1 MATLST
7 FQKFKEEQEK
17 KKQGGQQSTQQ
28 STQQSGQKNTGLMN
42 SYQQFMAKQQG
53 QETAYTP
60 ESDYGQRV
68 MDVIGKAGNSAASRN
83 GEWTADAS
91 GGNAAEINALLREY
105 DAYTGDKSGMTEY
118 RNALLDYNKRIQAEN
133 QYYAGFGTKDDFN
146 RVRSGYTNFGVGYD
160 PRSYGLDD
168 ASARKLRQ
176 ESAQNDAKE
185 AQRALAELNSA
196 RKNFA
201 AVDSE
206 WRAMDERYRSFTIDE
221 YDKDLTQRWQA
232 AKDQVTAAE
241 NALLNSRNRMDAYNA
256 TLGKVDK
263 YGETSEAAKGT
274 DTSYTG
280 PGYESIADWENK
292 KNEEQAAQDAQAQ
305 RPDYVPGTLQYT
317 SDTEPTAE
325 DRLGLW
331 RSLTP
336 EQKQDA
342 VNSSNVQLNNVVMA
356 GNDGYW
362 DLLTDNEVETYY
374 YIKGQQGQEA
384 ANQYLDDMYIELSR
398 RNELKTVQSIENAGS
413 WEKAGLTAVSVGANL
428 VGAIPAALGKTADMV
443 AGRTNPYSS
452 MQFFQ
457 RYASY
462 IRGSVGQDIG
472 DWTESKLAD
481 KFGEKF
487 AAKAGNLANQTF
499 QALMS
504 GVDSMAGAM
513 TFGQGMALPAG
524 PFDFH
529 VGGYTTVMGLGAF
542 AQRAQEM
549 ELKGAT
555 PTQIAIGSIGSG
567 ILEALFEDV
576 SMEVFFTNILDNP
589 AKTAGEFVKK
599 LAIQMG
605 VEGSEEMFTEM
616 GNIIL
621 DAINMG
627 KNSENSMAVREYMA
641 QGMTEEKARQQ
652 VWKDN
657 AVDILWAGYGGAIS
671 AGAMAAGGQLAT
683 DTVRKAGNT
692 IGNYFVGD
700 TLTKNG
706 RYVDLQEQANALQD
720 QKKSAK
726 LSKAAQEVTQKA
738 SAGDKSIGNKY
749 RMGKVASQIARQAGR
764 EASKAETTEFRNA
777 AEKYLAERRDI
788 QDKKRA
794 LNVLTRAYDGTT
806 IPGDSAAMRRW
817 GNQMTREIL
826 EGIGGKQTL
835 QENAKARAASAIQT
849 AVDVQSSVL
858 GFEPTKGE
866 TAFEYNQEGDTQAYL
881 KDSSD
886 PVNIRAE
893 DPVAKIEN
901 GKMWLNT
908 DDGQTV
914 EADNVSFGTAEDA
927 SLASIVSRMNIT
939 ADQANSLYAA
949 RTESGMSAKSYATA
963 LQNAYL
969 KGFSGVTY
977 NGIQD
982 YSAAAKLP
990 GDVRRT
996 AWEAGRQMRNR
1007 QTTQQAA
1014 KISKGTQMVNQR
1026 GLTFRNSAKAIRNLN
1041 EQQKTGI
1048 AAAKA
1053 LAAAGLHIE
1062 VYASTDA
1069 ERASGAPNG
1078 FYRSSDGTIHIDLNA
1093 GDNGQGTV
1101 AYVVAHEA
1109 THFIKDLSA
1118 DKYQIYADIL
1128 IEAVE
1133 SKGISYD
1140 SLLDRQLA
1148 KLSALEENRDKTAE
1162 ELQQLAYDETI
1173 AEMSET
1179 MLTDTDAT
1187 QRVSQELYKKDRT
1200 LWEKIRDFFTG
1211 LVEKLRSAYKGLDP
1225 DSDIARVTRQAI
1237 RDNEKVAQ
1245 AWAEALVE
1253 AGSHYSTGRA
1263 GFYEELQD
1271 VAALVEESS
1280 PVQADELLQKTQQ
1293 VEEAETVQEE
1303 ASVEAAQEETVSEAA
1318 QEETR
1323 AEEQTREEVQAE
1335 EQEPEEI
1342 REEAEEQ
1349 APEARQEEQVP
1360 EQKPVEEAAETI
1372 QDTQEEAP
1380 QEQVPEEAAR
1390 EELPE
1395 QPEEQTPAPQKQS
1408 LAESAADMVR
1418 YARAIVETVE
1428 ERAEESEELAD
1439 SEQIDA
1445 LNQARTEL
1453 AIAASDVIL
1462 NEGNTEKAQAAY
1474 EAAED
1479 AITDF
1484 QQAMDAV
1491 VEADTGFQAEETVDL
1506 SEEYAKQVE
1515 EYDAKIAEIQA
1526 AIAESEARAAEIES
1540 RIAEIEKESAQ
1551 NSVESEAGVE
1561 EESNGGSATDTAEQV
1576 RAEEARIRDL
1586 ERFGTLLDEL
1596 TEIRKNNEAG
1606 EGQKRTREH
1615 TQAAEDSAYAQ
1626 EFAWFEDLL
1635 DKAEKAPHLVHG
1647 QDYNSVS
1654 LYEQAVDAYGAQFDE
1669 YVKDFA
1675 VSFSNMLRGNAV
1687 EVSPETYYKLAQ
1699 QYFRARNVVAE
1710 KAPKLCKFVRA
1721 VDLKYLG
1728 QFDYLNEAEL
1738 QAALSKFYLPDSLGR
1753 YRPQLEIADG
1763 KRFVKVWDMKNDGS
1777 ISNLGDEFLNSIWA
1791 DSSAALDGQK
1801 NNARGGERFSLRGQ
1815 TQQEL
1820 TTKYQAEVDSILNMQ
1835 DTTPRQVI
1843 VGYTPSLYQELGMPS
1858 LPLTIGSGHV
1868 YSAAKTEAQAR
1879 QDGNFRK
1886 GVHYHGLG
1894 DAAVKNIYDAI
1905 QDPVMIIAAK
1915 DVNRNASPMRSTHSV
1930 VAIVDIGTAEKS
1942 LLVPIEI
1949 TAERTVNG
1957 VQMDV
1962 NTISSVYN
1970 KSVNNLVAEAIAQEN
1985 AGDIGIFYAKKEA
1998 LTLPAA
2004 GVQFP
2009 VRLQQSIASDSIVHR
2024 FSEKVNM
2031 KISENTQSQQ
2041 FKRWFGDWQNDP
2053 AKASKVVNA
2062 DGTPKVVYHGTNAE
2076 FTVFDSP
2083 NGTYWFSESSDYA
2096 ESMAEERGG
2105 NGLMQ
2110 AFLDIKNPY
2119 YAKLAPG
2126 KFSDPNSEARIIRE
2140 AKKGGYDGVVI
2151 EADTTNELLKDT
2163 FYVVFSPEQ
2172 IKSATDN
2179 IGIFDKGNPDIR
2191 YSSRNARDAEYMEL
2205 AKDPEGN
2212 REALSEMVK
2221 QAARD
2226 AGYTEVAY
2234 HGTHS
2239 DFTVFDKKTIGNN
2252 FGTVSDLGFYFTPYY
2267 EDARGFSTDFGKKGA
2282 HVLKGALRFS
2292 NPLVVEDTG
2301 WGSAIEQTDTRHG
2314 DLLRWAREGK
2324 HDGIIVRSL
2333 DDEFQDDDGNYD
2345 TVYVAFDSNQFK
2357 VLDPVTY
2364 DDSGN
2369 VIPLSQRFDTAN
2381 EDIRY
2386 SSRNNQESQVD
2397 RLARKNEELKA
2408 EAEYLKQV
2416 VQIQKQGNRKNLRD
2430 RESVNGIAKGI
2441 LESVNAKDSEFGRKL
2456 NDFYRDLVTVEM
2468 DYDTMQEKAGELAD
2482 RVLEH
2487 HQAERDGYAQE
2498 VLDFLKKRRV
2508 SLTDSQI
2515 GDAEYTYGSLNEF
2528 KKAIKGSIIIDQNST
2543 TSLDQLWQE
2552 AAAQFPDRF
2561 DAETVAADM
2570 PDGIASIVSW
2580 ANSAE
2585 ADSETEFQYYK
2596 AEAKADLTQKI
2607 LMGFLDAKPIESVS
2621 DTLKQQMADLKKQ
2634 HQQEMRELRRSWDA
2648 EAKAM
2653 EQSHQYD
2660 LEAERKRGKAAVE
2673 ALKYQQEVIQKAQKG
2688 LWETERADIKRSYQ
2702 KQMKELREQNTQKA
2716 HEKVESRHRTEER
2729 HKLQNTVDTLNRML
2743 LRPTNTS
2750 HVPQELQSSVAM
2762 AMKVINGAILDSKA
2776 GQNADRLAKYAEQ
2789 MRTLEKDPGANAEK
2803 IADLNRKIGDLTG
2816 RDISMKAALTSLQ
2829 EQYAKLEGQD
2839 GGLYDENIEVQIKYA
2854 REIIGDTA
2862 YKDLS
2867 LEQLKEVRDTYTAL
2881 LTTIRKANKAFVAGQ
2896 NARIDDLVKRT
2907 TIELSMKDRKK
2918 PTQTAI
2924 GKKIDQFFWNNEKP
2938 VYAFERIGS
2947 AVMSELYRN
2956 LRNGEDTFYRDVNS
2970 ARDFFL
2976 GAAEKNGFDKWNLD
2990 ELQEFEASNGQK
3002 FQLSLD
3008 ERMSLYAYSLRPQA
3022 RDHLTKGGI
3031 VLAENTKRLQRGPL
3045 GVTMEVTYDDANA
3058 YTLTDETIDAI
3069 VGSLTKEQRQFA
3081 YEMQQYL
3088 AKVMGAKGDEVNM
3101 AMYGIKKFGEETYWP
3116 LKSSGVFSEHI
3127 RNQQEQTGN
3136 KVKNSGFTKAL
3147 TQHANNAIELSSL
3160 TETWA
3165 EHVNDMSMYHAFTLP
3180 MEDFYRVYNWNQKGD
3195 VNGKKTMGVRQ
3206 MIQQTAGKGAVTYI
3220 DQFLKDLNGG
3230 LRADPRET
3238 VSKAMLSGFKKAA
3251 VSASLSVAIQQPSA
3265 VGRALAYIEANYFMG
3280 SKVESAGGI
3289 QNTWEQLKKYAAV
3302 AGLKEMGRFDVD
3314 MGQSTLE
3321 YIIGRHSVNA
3331 WGKFTDKV
3339 DELSGWLPEMADQV
3353 TWCGIWEAAK
3363 RKTAAQNPGLKGEAL
3378 LQKAGELFTDTI
3390 TRTQV
3395 YDSVFSRSANMRAKS
3410 GLMSMATAFMA
3421 EPTTT
3426 ANMVEDAV
3434 RKFARGDKRMAG
3446 KVMSSVAVATV
3457 LNAALAAVVYAAR
3470 DDDKT
3475 KTYWEKYLASL
3486 AGETVDSFNPLTYI
3500 PVLSDINNLF
3510 MGYSVERTDMS
3521 LASDLADSIKKIA
3534 ILYGK
3539 YDDEWSDEKKK
3550 EWEKKVR
3557 DAWVDNAWM
3566 AGTVMGLPLK
3576 NLARDVE
3583 AIINTAT
3590 NPSNGAEMSAD
3601 TILKGMKDSAR
3612 KSLPILS
3619 WKADESSSDQLY
3631 KAITQK
3637 KDVLVKRLKAQ
3648 YGDEKKYESALLKGL
3663 RENDPRI
3670 KEAAQYAID
3679 GKTPERVAIIR
3690 KIVAE
3695 GNYTQDQVI
3704 KAINQKANSM
3714 KGSSGGSSGDTPQKL
3729 YDYEEYVPA
3738 AANGLGY
3745 ADEVR
3750 KELIRYQA
3758 DRNQEKDEKLTRAE
3772 AEEAA
3777 EKTFKSKV
3785 KSETKDSYAAGELT
3799 EAQVRKVLTASG
3811 AVKDDE
3817 LNDLILQWDT
3827 ELELGD
3833 EISWSNARYLDY
3845 AETIHPA
3852 GISADTYD
3860 SYIRAVSK
3868 LSSIDEDGDGKTDIT
3883 KQEQVI
3889 EYIDSMPISDAQK
3902 DTLFQAEYPKARRSV
3917 LRKLPWR

>member
-17 KKQGGQQSTQQ
+17 KKQGSQQSNQQ
-28 STQQSGQKNTGLMN
+28 STQQSGQKSTGLMN
-42 SYQQFMAKQQG
+42 SYQQFIAKQQG

-68 MDVIGKAGNSAASRN
+68 MDVIGKVGNSAASRN

-160 PRSYGLDD
+160 PQSYGLDD

-185 AQRALAELNSA
+185 AQRALAEYVAAKKAFTPVDQEYRIHNKGDSDGGAYSDEYEEDLNSRYNQA
-196 RKNFA
+196 R
-201 AVDSE
+201 
-206 WRAMDERYRSFTIDE
+206 
-221 YDKDLTQRWQA
+221 
-232 AKDQVTAAE
+232 AKVTAAE
-241 NALLNSRNRMDAYNA
+241 NALLSARNRMDAYNA
-256 TLGKVDK
+256 TWGKVDK

-292 KNEEQAAQDAQAQ
+292 KNEELAAQDAQAQ
-305 RPDYVPGTLQYT
+305 RPDYVPGELRYT
-317 SDTEPTAE
+317 SDTEPVAE

-374 YIKGQQGQEA
+374 YIKGKQGQEA
-384 ANQYLDDMYIELSR
+384 ANRYLDDMYIELSR
-398 RNELKTVQSIENAGS
+398 RNELKTVQSIENANS
-413 WEKAGLTAVSVGANL
+413 WEKAGLTAASVGVNL
-428 VGAIPAALGKTADMV
+428 LGAIPAALGKTADMV

-481 KFGEKF
+481 KFGEQF

-524 PFDFH
+524 PFNFH
-529 VGGYTTVMGLGAF
+529 VGGYTTVMGMGAF
-542 AQRAQEM
+542 AQRAQEL

-683 DTVRKAGNT
+683 DTVRKASNT
-692 IGNYFVGD
+692 IGNYSVGD

-726 LSKAAQEVTQKA
+726 LSKAAQEVAQKA
-738 SAGDKSIGNKY
+738 STGDESIGNKY
-749 RMGKVASQIARQAGR
+749 RMGKVASQIAKQAGR
-764 EASKAETTEFRNA
+764 EANKAETTEFRNA
-777 AEKYLAERRDI
+777 AEKYLSERRDI

-794 LNVLTRAYDGTT
+794 LKVLTRAYDGTT

-835 QENAKARAASAIQT
+835 QENAKARAASAVQT

-858 GFEPTKGE
+858 GFEPTRGE
-866 TAFEYNQEGDTQAYL
+866 TAYEYNQEGDTQAYL

-927 SLASIVSRMNIT
+927 ELASVVSRMNIT

-949 RTESGMSAKSYATA
+949 RTASGMSAKSYATA

-1053 LAAAGLHIE
+1053 LAAAGLNIE
-1062 VYASTDA
+1062 VYASTEA
-1069 ERASGAPNG
+1069 ERANGAPNG

-1128 IEAVE
+1128 IETVE

-1148 KLSALEENRDKTAE
+1148 KLSALEENRGKTAE
-1162 ELQQLAYDETI
+1162 ELQKLAYDETI

-1179 MLTDTDAT
+1179 MLTDTDAVR
-1187 QRVSQELYKKDRT
+1187 RVSQELYKKDRT
-1200 LWEKIRDFFTG
+1200 LWEKIKDFFTG

-1225 DSDIARVTRQAI
+1225 DSDMGRVMKRAI
-1237 RDNEKVAQ
+1237 QDNETVAQ
-1245 AWAEALVE
+1245 AWAEAVVE
-1253 AGSHYSTGRA
+1253 AGENYQ
-1263 GFYEELQD
+1263 LQ
-1271 VAALVEESS
+1271 
-1280 PVQADELLQKTQQ
+1280 
-1293 VEEAETVQEE
+1293 
-1303 ASVEAAQEETVSEAA
+1303 
-1318 QEETR
+1318 
-1323 AEEQTREEVQAE
+1323 
-1335 EQEPEEI
+1335 
-1342 REEAEEQ
+1342 
-1349 APEARQEEQVP
+1349 
-1360 EQKPVEEAAETI
+1360 
-1372 QDTQEEAP
+1372 
-1380 QEQVPEEAAR
+1380 
-1390 EELPE
+1390 
-1395 QPEEQTPAPQKQS
+1395 
-1408 LAESAADMVR
+1408 
-1418 YARAIVETVE
+1418 
-1428 ERAEESEELAD
+1428 
-1439 SEQIDA
+1439 
-1445 LNQARTEL
+1445 
-1453 AIAASDVIL
+1453 
-1462 NEGNTEKAQAAY
+1462 
-1474 EAAED
+1474 
-1479 AITDF
+1479 
-1484 QQAMDAV
+1484 
-1491 VEADTGFQAEETVDL
+1491 
-1506 SEEYAKQVE
+1506 
-1515 EYDAKIAEIQA
+1515 
-1526 AIAESEARAAEIES
+1526 
-1540 RIAEIEKESAQ
+1540 
-1551 NSVESEAGVE
+1551 
-1561 EESNGGSATDTAEQV
+1561 
-1576 RAEEARIRDL
+1576 
-1586 ERFGTLLDEL
+1586 
-1596 TEIRKNNEAG
+1596 
-1606 EGQKRTREH
+1606 
-1615 TQAAEDSAYAQ
+1615 
-1626 EFAWFEDLL
+1626 
-1635 DKAEKAPHLVHG
+1635 
-1647 QDYNSVS
+1647 
-1654 LYEQAVDAYGAQFDE
+1654 
-1669 YVKDFA
+1669 
-1675 VSFSNMLRGNAV
+1675 
-1687 EVSPETYYKLAQ
+1687 
-1699 QYFRARNVVAE
+1699 
-1710 KAPKLCKFVRA
+1710 
-1721 VDLKYLG
+1721 
-1728 QFDYLNEAEL
+1728 
-1738 QAALSKFYLPDSLGR
+1738 
-1753 YRPQLEIADG
+1753 
-1763 KRFVKVWDMKNDGS
+1763 
-1777 ISNLGDEFLNSIWA
+1777 
-1791 DSSAALDGQK
+1791 DGQK
-1801 NNARGGERFSLRGQ
+1801 NNAREGVTETGVRYSSRKLSEQIDEIANQ
-1815 TQQEL
+1815 TFDRNNHVN
-1820 TTKYQAEVDSILNMQ
+1820 YGS
-1835 DTTPRQVI
+1835 TPRALSNI
-1843 VGYTPSLYQELGMPS
+1843 LS
-1858 LPLTIGSGHV
+1858 LPILPMLGTYTHAYTMALSQQQAQEEGR
-1868 YSAAKTEAQAR
+1868 KTR
-1879 QDGNFRK
+1879 GLNF
-1886 GVHYHGLG
+1886 HDLG
-1894 DAAVKNIYDAI
+1894 WDMVKNIPDMLNHPAAI
-1905 QDPVMIIAAK
+1905 IKSNTDVNDSRFVVVTNQLDKNGNPIIAAIAPKGAGQYYSLDVPGSILLSGYGK
-1915 DVNRNASPMRSTHSV
+1915 DSFSNYLNRAKAENRVLWVDKNNHQKQASP
-1930 VAIVDIGTAEKS
+1930 
-1942 LLVPIEI
+1942 
-1949 TAERTVNG
+1949 
-1957 VQMDV
+1957 
-1962 NTISSVYN
+1962 
-1970 KSVNNLVAEAIAQEN
+1970 
-1985 AGDIGIFYAKKEA
+1985 
-1998 LTLPAA
+1998 

-2009 VRLQQSIASDSIVHR
+2009 NALLSGDYGNNLAQFKKIVKGEFAGTIFQNTFDNDGNRR
-2024 FSEKVNM
+2024 FSSRNVRD
-2031 KISENTQSQQ
+2031 SEGNALTENQARYFENSQVRDD
-2041 FKRWFGDWQNDP
+2041 KGNL
-2053 AKASKVVNA
+2053 
-2062 DGTPKVVYHGTNAE
+2062 KVVYHGSPAIFTE
-2076 FTVFDSP
+2076 FS
-2083 NGTYWFSESSDYA
+2083 
-2096 ESMAEERGG
+2096 
-2105 NGLMQ
+2105 
-2110 AFLDIKNPY
+2110 
-2119 YAKLAPG
+2119 
-2126 KFSDPNSEARIIRE
+2126 
-2140 AKKGGYDGVVI
+2140 
-2151 EADTTNELLKDT
+2151 AD
-2163 FYVVFSPEQ
+2163 F
-2172 IKSATDN
+2172 
-2179 IGIFDKGNPDIR
+2179 
-2191 YSSRNARDAEYMEL
+2191 M
-2205 AKDPEGN
+2205 
-2212 REALSEMVK
+2212 
-2221 QAARD
+2221 
-2226 AGYTEVAY
+2226 
-2234 HGTHS
+2234 GTHGS
-2239 DFTVFDKKTIGNN
+2239 SEGQ
-2252 FGTVSDLGFYFTPYY
+2252 GFYFTDYKPMAEGYQRDGGQLLEGY
-2267 EDARGFSTDFGKKGA
+2267 LNIKKPLSDSEVTLKRTEVRKLLQALDPTGDDL
-2282 HVLKGALRFS
+2282 VLNYDSMGGMGYPSKAWYNRS
-2292 NPLVVEDTG
+2292 VNDTLNAVMNNESDSEILG
-2301 WGSAIEQTDTRHG
+2301 ELAN
-2314 DLLRWAREGK
+2314 AM
-2324 HDGIIVRSL
+2324 
-2333 DDEFQDDDGNYD
+2333 GNYGTVLEKARSVLGYD
-2345 TVYVAFDSNQFK
+2345 GYIVSGKYDDAIVYVAFDSSQFK
-2357 VLDPVTY
+2357 NADNQNPTE
-2364 DDSGN
+2364 
-2369 VIPLSQRFDTAN
+2369 AK
-2381 EDIRY
+2381 DIRY
-2386 SSRNNQESQVD
+2386 SSRNNQESRVD
-2397 RLARKNEELKA
+2397 RLVRKNEELKA
-2408 EAEYLKQV
+2408 EAEYLRQV
-2416 VQIQKQGNRKNLRD
+2416 VQIQKRGNSRNLLD

-2441 LESVNAKDSEFGRKL
+2441 LESVNAKDGEFGKKL

-2482 RVLEH
+2482 RALEH
-2487 HQAERDGYAQE
+2487 HQAERDEYAQE

-2515 GDAEYTYGSLNEF
+2515 GDAEYTYGSLSDF
-2528 KKAIKGSIIIDQNST
+2528 KRAIKGSIILDQNAE
-2543 TSLDQLWQE
+2543 TSLVQLWQE

-2561 DAETVAADM
+2561 GADTTEADM
-2570 PDGIASIVSW
+2570 PDGIANIVSW

-2596 AEAKADLTQKI
+2596 AETKADLTRKI

-2621 DTLKQQMADLKKQ
+2621 DTLKQQLADLKQQ
-2634 HQQEMRELRRSWDA
+2634 HKQEMKELRRSWDE

-2653 EQSHQYD
+2653 ELSHKYD

-2673 ALKYQQEVIQKAQKG
+2673 ALKYQQEAIQKAQEG
-2688 LWETERADIKRSYQ
+2688 LWETERADIKRSYE
-2702 KQMKELREQNTQKA
+2702 KQMKELKEQNTQKA

-2729 HKLQNTVDTLNRML
+2729 HKLQNTIDTLNRML

-2762 AMKVINGAILDSKA
+2762 AMKVINGVILDSKT

-2789 MRTLEKDPGANAEK
+2789 LRKLEGNPEDNAEK

-2839 GGLYDENIEVQIKYA
+2839 GGLYDSNIEALIEDAK
-2854 REIIGDTA
+2854 ETIGNTA

-2867 LEQLKEVRDTYTAL
+2867 LKQLKAVRDTYTAL
-2881 LTTIRKANKAFVAGQ
+2881 LTTIRNANKAFVAGQ
-2896 NARIDDLVKRT
+2896 NARIDDMVKRA
-2907 TIELSMKDRKK
+2907 TIELSMKGKKK

-2924 GKKIDQFFWNNEKP
+2924 GKKVDQFFWNNEKP

-2970 ARDFFL
+2970 AREFFL
-2976 GAAEKNGFDKWNLD
+2976 GAAERGGFDKWNLD

-3045 GVTMEVTYDDANA
+3045 GVTREVTYDDANA

-3069 VGSLTKEQRQFA
+3069 AGSLTKEQRQFA
-3081 YEMQQYL
+3081 FEMQQYL

-3101 AMYGIKKFGEETYWP
+3101 ALYGIKKFGEETYWP
-3116 LKSSGVFSEHI
+3116 LKSSGVFSERI
-3127 RNQQEQTGN
+3127 REQQERTGN
-3136 KVKNSGFTKAL
+3136 KVKNSGFTNAL

-3165 EHVNDMSMYHAFTLP
+3165 QHVNDMSMYHAFVLP
-3180 MEDFYRVYNWNQKGD
+3180 MEDFYRVYNWTQKGD
-3195 VNGKKTMGVRQ
+3195 SKGKQTMGVRQ

-3265 VGRALAYIEANYFMG
+3265 VGRALAYIEANYFVG
-3280 SKVESAGGI
+3280 GKVESAGGI
-3289 QNTWEQLKKYAAV
+3289 KETWDQLKKYAAV

-3314 MGQSTLE
+3314 MGKSTLE

-3331 WGKFTDKV
+3331 WGKFKDKV
-3339 DELSGWLPEMADQV
+3339 DEYSGWLPEMADQV

-3426 ANMVEDAV
+3426 ANMVEDAI
-3434 RKFARGDKRMAG
+3434 RKFQRGDKRMGA
-3446 KVMSSVAVATV
+3446 KMLSSVAVATV
-3457 LNAALAAVVYAAR
+3457 LNAALASVVYAAR
-3470 DDDKT
+3470 DDDDD
-3475 KTYWEKYLASL
+3475 KTYWEKYMASL
-3486 AGETVDSFNPLTYI
+3486 AGETVDSLNPLTYV
-3500 PVLSDINNLF
+3500 PVLADINNLLL
-3510 MGYSVERTDMS
+3510 GYSIERTDMS
-3521 LASDLADSIKKIA
+3521 LASDLITALKKITT
-3534 ILYGK
+3534 LYGK
-3539 YDDEWSDEKKK
+3539 YDDEWSDEEKK
-3550 EWEKKVR
+3550 EWKKKVR
-3557 DAWVDNAWM
+3557 TAWLDNAWM
-3566 AGTVMGLPLK
+3566 VGTVMGLPLK
-3576 NLARDVE
+3576 NVVRDVE
-3583 AIINTAT
+3583 AVINTAR
-3590 NPSNGAEMSAD
+3590 NPSNGADMSAD
-3601 TILKGMKDSAR
+3601 TVLKAMGDSAR
-3612 KSLPILS
+3612 KNFPILS

-3631 KAITQK
+3631 KAITQG
-3637 KDVLVKRLKAQ
+3637 KDVLSRRLKAQ
-3648 YGDEKKYESALLKGL
+3648 FGDEKKYESALLKGL

-3670 KEAAQYAID
+3670 KTAAQYAID
-3679 GKTPERVAIIR
+3679 GNTPKRVAIIR
-3690 KIVAE
+3690 EIVAE
-3695 GNYTQDQVI
+3695 GHYTQDQVI

-3714 KGSSGGSSGDTPQKL
+3714 KEKTQSGKESPPEKL
-3729 YDYEEYVPA
+3729 YDYSEYVNA

-3745 ADEVR
+3745 AGDVQ

-3758 DRNQEKDEKLTRAE
+3758 DRNQEADGKLTRQE
-3772 AEEAA
+3772 AESDAL
-3777 EKTFKSKV
+3777 KTFQSNV
-3785 KSETKDSYAAGELT
+3785 KSDAKDGYAAGELT
-3799 EAQVRKVLTASG
+3799 EAQVRKVLTA
-3811 AVKDDE
+3811 ADIAEDE
-3817 LNDLILQWDT
+3817 ELDDLILQWDT

-3852 GISADTYD
+3852 GISAETYD
-3860 SYIRAVSK
+3860 SYIRAVSR
-3868 LSSIDEDGDGKTDIT
+3868 LSSIDEDGDGKEDIT

-3889 EYIDSMPISDAQK
+3889 EYIDSMPISAEQK
-3902 DTLFQAEYPKARRSV
+3902 DALFQAEYPKARKSV

>member
-7 FQKFKEEQEK
+7 FQKFREEQEK

-28 STQQSGQKNTGLMN
+28 STQQSGQKSTGLMN

-118 RNALLDYNKRIQAEN
+118 RNALLDYNKRIQSEN

-196 RKNFA
+196 RKAFA

-241 NALLNSRNRMDAYNA
+241 NALLNARNRMDAYNA
-256 TLGKVDK
+256 TWGKVDK
-263 YGETSEAAKGT
+263 YGEASEAAKGT

-280 PGYESIADWENK
+280 PGYESIADWENR

-305 RPDYVPGTLQYT
+305 RPDYVPGTLRYT

-342 VNSSNVQLNNVVMA
+342 VSSSNVQLNNIVMA

-398 RNELKTVQSIENAGS
+398 RNELKTVQSIENANG

-513 TFGQGMALPAG
+513 TFGQGLALPAG

-529 VGGYTTVMGLGAF
+529 VGGYTTVMGMGAF
-542 AQRAQEM
+542 AQRAQEL

-555 PTQIAIGSIGSG
+555 PMQIAIGSIGSG

-692 IGNYFVGD
+692 IGNYSVGD

-726 LSKAAQEVTQKA
+726 LSKAAQEVAQKA

-777 AEKYLAERRDI
+777 AEKYFSERRDI

-835 QENAKARAASAIQT
+835 QENAKARAASAIKT

-949 RTESGMSAKSYATA
+949 KDSSNLSTQGYATA

-1007 QTTQQAA
+1007 QTTEQAA
-1014 KISKGTQMVNQR
+1014 KISKGTQMVNQK
-1026 GLTFRNSAKAIRNLN
+1026 GLTFTGSAKSIKNLN
-1041 EQQKTGI
+1041 EQQKAGI

-1053 LAAAGLHIE
+1053 LAAAGLNIE
-1062 VYASTDA
+1062 VYASTEA
-1069 ERASGAPNG
+1069 ERAKGAPNG
-1078 FYRSSDGTIHIDLNA
+1078 FYRSSDGTVHIDLNA

-1148 KLSALEENRDKTAE
+1148 KLSALEENRGKTAE
-1162 ELQQLAYDETI
+1162 ELQELAYDETI

-1179 MLTDTDAT
+1179 LLTDTDAT

-1225 DSDIARVTRQAI
+1225 DSDMGRITRQAI

-1253 AGSHYSTGRA
+1253 AGENYSAGQTGA
-1263 GFYEELQD
+1263 YEDLLD
-1271 VAALVEESS
+1271 VGTQTEETSGAAQNVKAE
-1280 PVQADELLQKTQQ
+1280 ELLQNTQQ
-1293 VEEAETVQEE
+1293 VEEAENGKETENAPDVISERPAEQK
-1303 ASVEAAQEETVSEAA
+1303 ASTETTGTESRKAETKAVSEG
-1318 QEETR
+1318 ELSNTDKR
-1323 AEEQTREEVQAE
+1323 RE
-1335 EQEPEEI
+1335 
-1342 REEAEEQ
+1342 R
-1349 APEARQEEQVP
+1349 
-1360 EQKPVEEAAETI
+1360 
-1372 QDTQEEAP
+1372 
-1380 QEQVPEEAAR
+1380 
-1390 EELPE
+1390 
-1395 QPEEQTPAPQKQS
+1395 
-1408 LAESAADMVR
+1408 
-1418 YARAIVETVE
+1418 
-1428 ERAEESEELAD
+1428 
-1439 SEQIDA
+1439 
-1445 LNQARTEL
+1445 
-1453 AIAASDVIL
+1453 
-1462 NEGNTEKAQAAY
+1462 
-1474 EAAED
+1474 
-1479 AITDF
+1479 
-1484 QQAMDAV
+1484 
-1491 VEADTGFQAEETVDL
+1491 
-1506 SEEYAKQVE
+1506 
-1515 EYDAKIAEIQA
+1515 
-1526 AIAESEARAAEIES
+1526 
-1540 RIAEIEKESAQ
+1540 
-1551 NSVESEAGVE
+1551 
-1561 EESNGGSATDTAEQV
+1561 
-1576 RAEEARIRDL
+1576 
-1586 ERFGTLLDEL
+1586 
-1596 TEIRKNNEAG
+1596 
-1606 EGQKRTREH
+1606 
-1615 TQAAEDSAYAQ
+1615 
-1626 EFAWFEDLL
+1626 
-1635 DKAEKAPHLVHG
+1635 
-1647 QDYNSVS
+1647 
-1654 LYEQAVDAYGAQFDE
+1654 
-1669 YVKDFA
+1669 
-1675 VSFSNMLRGNAV
+1675 
-1687 EVSPETYYKLAQ
+1687 
-1699 QYFRARNVVAE
+1699 
-1710 KAPKLCKFVRA
+1710 
-1721 VDLKYLG
+1721 LK
-1728 QFDYLNEAEL
+1728 DYLNEAWSKGDGSAEL
-1738 QAALSKFYLPDSLGR
+1738 RDALQRMWSDEYNLSFQTDDEYRKYMEDTLPDLEAGDTKTIAQVRQDFATPTAKFVHENRVNAERDAVRNLNMRNRAYENARNIYGENSAEANTARYFVTDAEQKLQKIRGLNEGMYAALEGRNSEHERVTRRYQDLAYKEFYGR
-1753 YRPQLEIADG
+1753 E
-1763 KRFVKVWDMKNDGS
+1763 
-1777 ISNLGDEFLNSIWA
+1777 
-1791 DSSAALDGQK
+1791 AALDGQK
-1801 NNARGGERFSLRGQ
+1801 NNARGGERHS
-1815 TQQEL
+1815 
-1820 TTKYQAEVDSILNMQ
+1820 
-1835 DTTPRQVI
+1835 PRV
-1843 VGYTPSLYQELGMPS
+1843 
-1858 LPLTIGSGHV
+1858 
-1868 YSAAKTEAQAR
+1868 
-1879 QDGNFRK
+1879 
-1886 GVHYHGLG
+1886 
-1894 DAAVKNIYDAI
+1894 
-1905 QDPVMIIAAK
+1905 
-1915 DVNRNASPMRSTHSV
+1915 
-1930 VAIVDIGTAEKS
+1930 GTAEDGRSMYEGNFPMGTPKS
-1942 LLVPIEI
+1942 AKSAVILEYIQNVWSKKPIQLDVVGKDGTHRKIMAQFDPFFDSVKGKRSDASKIAGGNRHGTSAEQRVTLDLGPDYHSILSESRYNYSKGETGKDTFTHEGVKTWHYYVDEI
-1949 TAERTVNG
+1949 YFAEKGSKEFNPYTVSINVKEKDNGAFVYSFSAEKGEFDTPGTLHAPVSAPISGGTNAKLSIDMVAQDGVNVNG
-1957 VQMDV
+1957 ENIRKSSRSVQ
-1962 NTISSVYN
+1962 NA
-1970 KSVNNLVAEAIAQEN
+1970 AESQTETEN
-1985 AGDIGIFYAKKEA
+1985 FKK
-1998 LTLPAA
+1998 
-2004 GVQFP
+2004 
-2009 VRLQQSIASDSIVHR
+2009 
-2024 FSEKVNM
+2024 
-2031 KISENTQSQQ
+2031 
-2041 FKRWFGDWQNDP
+2041 WFGDWQNDP
-2053 AKASKVVNA
+2053 AKASKVVNE
-2062 DGTPKVVYHGTNAE
+2062 DGTPKVVYHQTAEDFTIFEPRHQGAGTR
-2076 FTVFDSP
+2076 DSDTP
-2083 NGTYWFSESSDYA
+2083 FGIFMKSSDKNIGVKG
-2096 ESMAEERGG
+2096 EKQMA
-2105 NGLMQ
+2105 L
-2110 AFLDIKNPY
+2110 
-2119 YAKLAPG
+2119 YAKIVNPLMVIDRADLVYQLKKISPEYVKTTDELRELNAAYQKKYDDATKAFRDYILEWRKTHPDASRTALYDDAG
-2126 KFSDPNSEARIIRE
+2126 FNEVYGAEDNILDEWESEARKVELRSKE
-2140 AKKGGYDGVVI
+2140 AITRDLENNGYDGVI
-2151 EADTTNELLKDT
+2151 IQFDKGSWGRSTDAYIALH
-2163 FYVVFSPEQ
+2163 PEQ
-2172 IKSATDN
+2172 VKSATDN
-2179 IGIFDKGNPDIR
+2179 IGTFDAANPDIR
-2191 YSSRNARDAEYMEL
+2191 YSSRN
-2205 AKDPEGN
+2205 G
-2212 REALSEMVK
+2212 
-2221 QAARD
+2221 
-2226 AGYTEVAY
+2226 G
-2234 HGTHS
+2234 
-2239 DFTVFDKKTIGNN
+2239 
-2252 FGTVSDLGFYFTPYY
+2252 
-2267 EDARGFSTDFGKKGA
+2267 
-2282 HVLKGALRFS
+2282 
-2292 NPLVVEDTG
+2292 
-2301 WGSAIEQTDTRHG
+2301 
-2314 DLLRWAREGK
+2314 
-2324 HDGIIVRSL
+2324 
-2333 DDEFQDDDGNYD
+2333 
-2345 TVYVAFDSNQFK
+2345 
-2357 VLDPVTY
+2357 
-2364 DDSGN
+2364 
-2369 VIPLSQRFDTAN
+2369 
-2381 EDIRY
+2381 
-2386 SSRNNQESQVD
+2386 ESQVD

-2408 EAEYLKQV
+2408 EAEYLRQV
-2416 VQIQKQGNRKNLRD
+2416 VQIQKKGNSRNLRD
-2430 RESVNGIAKGI
+2430 RESVNAIAKSI
-2441 LESVNAKDSEFGRKL
+2441 LESVNAKDGEFGKKL
-2456 NDFYRDLVTVEM
+2456 NDFYRDMVSVEM
-2468 DYDTMQEKAGELAD
+2468 DYDTMQERAGELAD

-2508 SLTDSQI
+2508 SLTESQI
-2515 GDAEYTYGSLNEF
+2515 GDAEYTYGSLSEF

-2552 AAAQFPDRF
+2552 ATAQFPDQF
-2561 DAETVAADM
+2561 SADTVAADM
-2570 PDGIASIVSW
+2570 PDGIANVVSW
-2580 ANSAE
+2580 ATNAE
-2585 ADSETEFQYYK
+2585 ADSEAEFQYYK
-2596 AEAKADLTQKI
+2596 AETKADLTQKI

-2634 HQQEMRELRRSWDA
+2634 HQQEMRELRKSWDA

-2688 LWETERADIKRSYQ
+2688 LWETERADIKRSYE

-2762 AMKVINGAILDSKA
+2762 ALKVINGVILDSKA

-2789 MRTLEKDPGANAEK
+2789 LRELEKNPSANAER

-2839 GGLYDENIEVQIKYA
+2839 GGLYDENIEALIADA
-2854 REIIGDTA
+2854 RETIGNTA

-2867 LEQLKEVRDTYTAL
+2867 LDQLKAVRDTYTAL
-2881 LTTIRKANKAFVAGQ
+2881 LTTIRDANKAFVAGQ
-2896 NARIDDLVKRT
+2896 NARIDDMVKRVT
-2907 TIELSMKDRKK
+2907 GELSAQKRKK

-2947 AVMSELYRN
+2947 AVMNELYRN

-2970 ARDFFL
+2970 AREFFL

-3058 YTLTDETIDAI
+3058 YTLTNETIDAI

-3081 YEMQQYL
+3081 FEMQQYL

-3116 LKSSGVFSEHI
+3116 LKSSGVFSERI
-3127 RNQQEQTGN
+3127 REQQERTGN
-3136 KVKNSGFTKAL
+3136 KQKNKGFTKAL

-3180 MEDFYRVYNWNQKGD
+3180 MEDFYRVYNWTQKGD
-3195 VNGKKTMGVRQ
+3195 TDGKRTMGVRQ

-3265 VGRALAYIEANYFMG
+3265 VGRALAYIEANYFVG
-3280 SKVESAGGI
+3280 GKVESAGGI
-3289 QNTWEQLKKYAAV
+3289 KETWEQLKKYAAV

-3321 YIIGRHSVNA
+3321 YIIGRNSVNA

-3457 LNAALAAVVYAAR
+3457 LNAALASVVYAAR
-3470 DDDKT
+3470 DDDED

-3539 YDDEWSDEKKK
+3539 YDDEWSDEEKK

-3557 DAWVDNAWM
+3557 DAWMDNAWM

-3601 TILKGMKDSAR
+3601 TILKGMRDSAR
-3612 KSLPILS
+3612 SSLPILS

-3631 KAITQK
+3631 KAITQG
-3637 KDVLVKRLKAQ
+3637 KDVLARRMKAQ
-3648 YGDEKKYESALLKGL
+3648 FGDEKKYESALLKGL

-3679 GKTPERVAIIR
+3679 GKTQERVAIIR
-3690 KIVAE
+3690 EIVAE
-3695 GNYTQDQVI
+3695 GHYTQDQVI

-3714 KGSSGGSSGDTPQKL
+3714 KESSGGSSGDTPQKL

-3758 DRNQEKDEKLTRAE
+3758 DRNQEKNEKLSRAE

-3777 EKTFKSKV
+3777 EKTFQSKV
-3785 KSETKDSYAAGELT
+3785 KSETKDSYAAGEIT
-3799 EAQVRKVLTASG
+3799 EAQARKVLTDAG
-3811 AVKDDE
+3811 VAKDEALDK
-3817 LNDLILQWDT
+3817 LLLQWNT
-3827 ELELGD
+3827 ELELGS
-3833 EISWSNARYLDY
+3833 EIEWTDSRYVQFARD
-3845 AETIHPA
+3845 IQPA
-3852 GISADTYD
+3852 GISVSTYD
-3860 SYIRAVSK
+3860 EYIQAVSK
-3868 LSSIDEDGDGKTDIT
+3868 MHNIDADGDGKDEIK
-3883 KQEQVI
+3883 KQTQVI
-3889 EYIDSMPISDAQK
+3889 EYIDSMPISDEQK
-3902 DTLFQAEYPKARRSV
+3902 DILFQSEYPTARKSV

>member
-68 MDVIGKAGNSAASRN
+68 MDVIGKAGNTAASRN

-241 NALLNSRNRMDAYNA
+241 NALLNARNRMDAYNA
-256 TLGKVDK
+256 TWGKVDK
-263 YGETSEAAKGT
+263 YGEASEAAKGT

-398 RNELKTVQSIENAGS
+398 RNELKTVQSIENANG

-481 KFGEKF
+481 KFGEQF

-504 GVDSMAGAM
+504 GVDSFVGAK

-652 VWKDN
+652 VRKDN
-657 AVDILWAGYGGAIS
+657 AVDILWAGYGGAFS

-692 IGNYFVGD
+692 IGNYSVGD

-726 LSKAAQEVTQKA
+726 LSKAAQEVAQKA

-764 EASKAETTEFRNA
+764 EASKAEATEFRNA
-777 AEKYLAERRDI
+777 AEKYLSERRDI

-806 IPGDSAAMRRW
+806 IPGDNAAMRRW

-835 QENAKARAASAIQT
+835 QENAKARASSAIKT

-858 GFEPTKGE
+858 GFEPTRGE
-866 TAFEYNQEGDTQAYL
+866 TAFDYNQEGDTQAYL

-893 DPVAKIEN
+893 NPVAKIEN

-908 DDGQTV
+908 DEGQTV

-1007 QTTQQAA
+1007 QTTEQAA

-1026 GLTFRNSAKAIRNLN
+1026 GLTFRDSAKSIKNLN

-1062 VYASTDA
+1062 VYASTEA

-1101 AYVVAHEA
+1101 AYAVAHEA
-1109 THFIKDLSA
+1109 THFIKDFSA
-1118 DKYQIYADIL
+1118 TKYQTYADIL
-1128 IEAVE
+1128 IEAAE

-1148 KLSALEENRDKTAE
+1148 KLSALEENRGKTAE

-1179 MLTDTDAT
+1179 MLTDTDAA

-1211 LVEKLRSAYKGLDP
+1211 LVEKLRNAYKGLDP
-1225 DSDIARVTRQAI
+1225 DSDMGRITRQAI

-1253 AGSHYSTGRA
+1253 AGSHYSTGRD

-1271 VAALVEESS
+1271 AAALVEESS
-1280 PVQADELLQKTQQ
+1280 PMQAEEAQRNTQQ
-1293 VEEAETVQEE
+1293 AEEAETVQEE
-1303 ASVEAAQEETVSEAA
+1303 TSVEAAREETVSETA
-1318 QEETR
+1318 QE
-1323 AEEQTREEVQAE
+1323 QAE
-1335 EQEPEEI
+1335 EEVEEPEEI
-1342 REEAEEQ
+1342 REEAGEQ
-1349 APEARQEEQVP
+1349 APE
-1360 EQKPVEEAAETI
+1360 QKPEAQAAENT
-1372 QDTQEEAP
+1372 
-1380 QEQVPEEAAR
+1380 
-1390 EELPE
+1390 
-1395 QPEEQTPAPQKQS
+1395 
-1408 LAESAADMVR
+1408 ADMVR
-1418 YARAIVETVE
+1418 YAREIMESVEKAAAG
-1428 ERAEESEELAD
+1428 AETSVD
-1439 SEQIDA
+1439 SEQMDS
-1445 LNQARTEL
+1445 LNQMRTEL

-1462 NEGNTEKAQAAY
+1462 NEGNTEKVQAAY
-1474 EAAED
+1474 ENANEAFTEILDNVSEMVLERAAQPD
-1479 AITDF
+1479 A
-1484 QQAMDAV
+1484 QADYRDV
-1491 VEADTGFQAEETVDL
+1491 GLGEK
-1506 SEEYAKQVE
+1506 YA
-1515 EYDAKIAEIQA
+1515 ALL
-1526 AIAESEARAAEIES
+1526 AESEARAARVKAEFEKQAAQLEEQYKEQAARWKTEAEARDAQLEARAAQRKAES
-1540 RIAEIEKESAQ
+1540 DARAAQLEEEYAAIRAESDARAAQ
-1551 NSVESEAGVE
+1551 LEEEYADRRAESEDRMAQLKAYYE
-1561 EESNGGSATDTAEQV
+1561 ERDAKMKAE
-1576 RAEEARIRDL
+1576 AEE
-1586 ERFGTLLDEL
+1586 G
-1596 TEIRKNNEAG
+1596 
-1606 EGQKRTREH
+1606 
-1615 TQAAEDSAYAQ
+1615 
-1626 EFAWFEDLL
+1626 
-1635 DKAEKAPHLVHG
+1635 
-1647 QDYNSVS
+1647 
-1654 LYEQAVDAYGAQFDE
+1654 
-1669 YVKDFA
+1669 
-1675 VSFSNMLRGNAV
+1675 
-1687 EVSPETYYKLAQ
+1687 
-1699 QYFRARNVVAE
+1699 
-1710 KAPKLCKFVRA
+1710 
-1721 VDLKYLG
+1721 
-1728 QFDYLNEAEL
+1728 
-1738 QAALSKFYLPDSLGR
+1738 
-1753 YRPQLEIADG
+1753 
-1763 KRFVKVWDMKNDGS
+1763 
-1777 ISNLGDEFLNSIWA
+1777 
-1791 DSSAALDGQK
+1791 SAALQSAGEEIARWENANGRSEYKPIDLDRANWLTEWFNNLRYYDSEGNDIVGDAGKNPITDRDGAPQVFYLDTAKDYSSQKTLNRENTTELLKTEDAVHALIRCMGHQFQFREDMENPDGATVRKAYLSPERRKLTMTVEDMANMLKKTYGETIDRMQRDFEAGDLSRFPEIGRNVLKEFLKGNMYKYDVIIMKDTDTGVETYIVADRGPVHPVRNGSQDGQK
-1801 NNARGGERFSLRGQ
+1801 NNARGGERFSTRQNKRTVAEMQ
-1815 TQQEL
+1815 TVASVPGYEGSL
-1820 TTKYQAEVDSILNMQ
+1820 KASDVIKTVAEFFDSIGN
-1835 DTTPRQVI
+1835 TAENE
-1843 VGYTPSLYQELGMPS
+1843 ELGS
-1858 LPLTIGSGHV
+1858 IVLQRRG
-1868 YSAAKTEAQAR
+1868 
-1879 QDGNFRK
+1879 
-1886 GVHYHGLG
+1886 
-1894 DAAVKNIYDAI
+1894 VKNDIAHGIGREKAAAFMAVPDVLKHGKVVDYQVNWKGRGYDTA
-1905 QDPVMIIAAK
+1905 IIAA
-1915 DVNRNASPMRSTHSV
+1915 
-1930 VAIVDIGTAEKS
+1930 
-1942 LLVPIEI
+1942 PI
-1949 TAERTVNG
+1949 
-1957 VQMDV
+1957 Q
-1962 NTISSVYN
+1962 ISGEDY
-1970 KSVNNLVAEAIAQEN
+1970 
-1985 AGDIGIFYAKKEA
+1985 F
-1998 LTLPAA
+1998 A
-2004 GVQFP
+2004 GVC
-2009 VRLQQSIASDSIVHR
+2009 VKSASG
-2024 FSEKVNM
+2024 
-2031 KISENTQSQQ
+2031 EN
-2041 FKRWFGDWQNDP
+2041 K
-2053 AKASKVVNA
+2053 
-2062 DGTPKVVYHGTNAE
+2062 
-2076 FTVFDSP
+2076 
-2083 NGTYWFSESSDYA
+2083 
-2096 ESMAEERGG
+2096 
-2105 NGLMQ
+2105 
-2110 AFLDIKNPY
+2110 
-2119 YAKLAPG
+2119 
-2126 KFSDPNSEARIIRE
+2126 
-2140 AKKGGYDGVVI
+2140 
-2151 EADTTNELLKDT
+2151 
-2163 FYVVFSPEQ
+2163 FYVHEVLS
-2172 IKSATDN
+2172 IKEGATPFNRAALETSVDSGGDTPSINN
-2179 IGIFDKGNPDIR
+2179 ILSELIDVKENLK
-2191 YSSRNARDAEYMEL
+2191 YSSRNVRDAEYMEL
-2205 AKDPEGN
+2205 AKDPAKN
-2212 REALSEMVK
+2212 QTALQQMVK
-2221 QAARD
+2221 QAAKD
-2226 AGYTEVAY
+2226 AGYTQLFY
-2234 HGTHS
+2234 HGS
-2239 DFTVFDKKTIGNN
+2239 KKGGGFTVFRDWQ
-2252 FGTVSDLGFYFTPYY
+2252 YFTENRDYAKRYTDRNNEKSLYTTYVKMENPFDTRIDSVRDIF
-2267 EDARGFSTDFGKKGA
+2267 EDARMEYGMGELLENGLPDWTDGYDIADYIDENDLPYDSIVLDEGGDMVNGKPVRRG
-2282 HVLKGALRFS
+2282 LS
-2292 NPLVVEDTG
+2292 YVV
-2301 WGSAIEQTDTRHG
+2301 R
-2314 DLLRWAREGK
+2314 K
-2324 HDGIIVRSL
+2324 
-2333 DDEFQDDDGNYD
+2333 
-2345 TVYVAFDSNQFK
+2345 SNQVK
-2357 VLDPVTY
+2357 SADVVTY
-2364 DDSGN
+2364 DDNGN

-2386 SSRNNQESQVD
+2386 SSRNTQESQVE

-2430 RESVNGIAKGI
+2430 RESVNAIAKGI
-2441 LESVNAKDSEFGRKL
+2441 LESVNAKDTEFGKKL

-2482 RVLEH
+2482 RALEH
-2487 HQAERDGYAQE
+2487 HQAERDSYAQE

-2508 SLTDSQI
+2508 SLTESQI
-2515 GDAEYTYGSLNEF
+2515 GDAEYTYGSLSEF

-2552 AAAQFPDRF
+2552 AAAQFPDQF
-2561 DAETVAADM
+2561 SADITEADM
-2570 PDGIASIVSW
+2570 PDGIANIVSW
-2580 ANSAE
+2580 ATNAE

-2596 AEAKADLTQKI
+2596 AETRADLTRKI

-2621 DTLKQQMADLKKQ
+2621 DTLKQQLADLKQQ
-2634 HQQEMRELRRSWDA
+2634 HKQEMRELRRSWDE

-2653 EQSHQYD
+2653 ERSHRYD

-2673 ALKYQQEVIQKAQKG
+2673 ALKYQQEVIQKAQEG
-2688 LWETERADIKRSYQ
+2688 LWETERADIKRSYE
-2702 KQMKELREQNTQKA
+2702 KQMKELKEQNTQKA

-2729 HKLQNTVDTLNRML
+2729 HKLQNTIDTLNRML

-2762 AMKVINGAILDSKA
+2762 AMKVINGVILDSKT

-2789 MRTLEKDPGANAEK
+2789 LRKLEGNPVDNAEK

-2839 GGLYDENIEVQIKYA
+2839 GGLYDSNIEALIEDAK
-2854 REIIGDTA
+2854 ETIGNTA

-2867 LEQLKEVRDTYTAL
+2867 LKQLKAVRDTYTAL
-2881 LTTIRKANKAFVAGQ
+2881 LTTIRNANKAFVAGQ
-2896 NARIDDLVKRT
+2896 NARIDDMVKRA
-2907 TIELSMKDRKK
+2907 TIELSMKGKKK

-2924 GKKIDQFFWNNEKP
+2924 GKKVDQFFWNNEKP

-2970 ARDFFL
+2970 AREFFL

-3058 YTLTDETIDAI
+3058 YTLTNETIDAI

-3101 AMYGIKKFGEETYWP
+3101 ALYGIKKFGEETYWP
-3116 LKSSGVFSEHI
+3116 LKSSGVFSERI
-3127 RNQQEQTGN
+3127 REQQERTGN
-3136 KVKNSGFTKAL
+3136 KVKNNGFTKAL

-3180 MEDFYRVYNWNQKGD
+3180 MEDFYRVYNWTQKGD
-3195 VNGKKTMGVRQ
+3195 TDGKRTMGVRQ

-3265 VGRALAYIEANYFMG
+3265 VGRALAYIEANYFVG
-3280 SKVESAGGI
+3280 SKVEGAGGV
-3289 QNTWEQLKKYAAV
+3289 NATWEQLKKYAAV

-3363 RKTAAQNPGLKGEAL
+3363 RKTAAMNPGLKGEAL

-3457 LNAALAAVVYAAR
+3457 LNAALASVVYAAR
-3470 DDDKT
+3470 DDDED

-3500 PVLSDINNLF
+3500 PVLSDINNLLL
-3510 MGYSVERTDMS
+3510 GYSIERTDMS
-3521 LASDLADSIKKIA
+3521 LASDLITALKKITT
-3534 ILYGK
+3534 LYGK

-3557 DAWVDNAWM
+3557 DAWMDNAWM

-3601 TILKGMKDSAR
+3601 TILKGMRDSAR
-3612 KSLPILS
+3612 SSLPILS

-3690 KIVAE
+3690 EIVAE

-3777 EKTFKSKV
+3777 EKTFKSNV
-3785 KSETKDSYAAGELT
+3785 ESETKDSYAAGELT
-3799 EAQVRKVLTASG
+3799 EAQVRKVLTAAG
-3811 AVKDDE
+3811 VVKDEALDK
-3817 LNDLILQWDT
+3817 LMLQWNT
-3827 ELELGD
+3827 EFELGS
-3833 EISWSNARYLDY
+3833 EIEWTDSRYVQFARD
-3845 AETIHPA
+3845 IQPA
-3852 GISADTYD
+3852 GISVSTYD
-3860 SYIRAVSK
+3860 EYIQAVSK
-3868 LSSIDEDGDGKTDIT
+3868 MHNIDEDGDGKDEIK

-3889 EYIDSMPISDAQK
+3889 EYIDSMPISDEQK
-3902 DTLFQAEYPKARRSV
+3902 DILFQAEYPTARKSV

>member
-53 QETAYTP
+53 QETTSTP

-118 RNALLDYNKRIQAEN
+118 RNALLDYNKRIQDEN

-176 ESAQNDAKE
+176 ESAQNDARE

-232 AKDQVTAAE
+232 AKDQVTSAE
-241 NALLNSRNRMDAYNA
+241 NALLNARNRMDAYNA
-256 TLGKVDK
+256 TWGKVDK
-263 YGETSEAAKGT
+263 YGEASEAAKGT

-305 RPDYVPGTLQYT
+305 RPDYVPGTLRYT

-342 VNSSNVQLNNVVMA
+342 ANSSNVQLNNVVMA

-398 RNELKTVQSIENAGS
+398 RNELKTVQSIENANG

-443 AGRTNPYSS
+443 VGRTNPYSS

-472 DWTESKLAD
+472 NKVEGDLAE
-481 KFGEKF
+481 KFGEQF

-504 GVDSMAGAM
+504 GVDSFVGAK
-513 TFGQGMALPAG
+513 TFGQGIALPAG

-542 AQRAQEM
+542 AQRAQEL

-692 IGNYFVGD
+692 IGNYSVGD

-726 LSKAAQEVTQKA
+726 LSKAAQEVAQKA

-764 EASKAETTEFRNA
+764 EINKAETTEFRNA
-777 AEKYLAERRDI
+777 AEKYLSERRDI

-806 IPGDSAAMRRW
+806 IPGDNAAMRRW

-826 EGIGGKQTL
+826 EGVGGKQTL
-835 QENAKARAASAIQT
+835 QENAKARAANAIKT

-908 DDGQTV
+908 DDGQVV

-949 RTESGMSAKSYATA
+949 REGSGMSAKSYATA

-1007 QTTQQAA
+1007 QTTEQAA

-1026 GLTFRNSAKAIRNLN
+1026 GLTFRDSAKSIKNLN
-1041 EQQKTGI
+1041 EQQKAGI

-1053 LAAAGLHIE
+1053 LAAAGLNIE
-1062 VYASTDA
+1062 VYASTEA
-1069 ERASGAPNG
+1069 ERANGAPNG

-1101 AYVVAHEA
+1101 AYAVAHET
-1109 THFIKDLSA
+1109 THFIKDFSA
-1118 DKYQIYADIL
+1118 TKYQTYADIL
-1128 IEAVE
+1128 IEAAE

-1148 KLSALEENRDKTAE
+1148 RLSELKENRSLTAE
-1162 ELQQLAYDETI
+1162 ALQELAYDETI

-1179 MLTDTDAT
+1179 MLSDTDAA
-1187 QRVSQELYKKDRT
+1187 QRVSQELYKQDRT
-1200 LWEKIRDFFTG
+1200 LWEKIKDFFTG
-1211 LVEKLRSAYKGLDP
+1211 LVEKLRNAYKGVDP
-1225 DSDIARVTRQAI
+1225 DSDIGRVMKRAI
-1237 RDNEKVAQ
+1237 QDNETVAQ
-1245 AWAEALVE
+1245 AWAEAVVE
-1253 AGSHYSTGRA
+1253 AGENYQ
-1263 GFYEELQD
+1263 LQ
-1271 VAALVEESS
+1271 
-1280 PVQADELLQKTQQ
+1280 
-1293 VEEAETVQEE
+1293 
-1303 ASVEAAQEETVSEAA
+1303 
-1318 QEETR
+1318 
-1323 AEEQTREEVQAE
+1323 
-1335 EQEPEEI
+1335 
-1342 REEAEEQ
+1342 
-1349 APEARQEEQVP
+1349 
-1360 EQKPVEEAAETI
+1360 
-1372 QDTQEEAP
+1372 
-1380 QEQVPEEAAR
+1380 
-1390 EELPE
+1390 
-1395 QPEEQTPAPQKQS
+1395 
-1408 LAESAADMVR
+1408 
-1418 YARAIVETVE
+1418 
-1428 ERAEESEELAD
+1428 
-1439 SEQIDA
+1439 
-1445 LNQARTEL
+1445 
-1453 AIAASDVIL
+1453 
-1462 NEGNTEKAQAAY
+1462 
-1474 EAAED
+1474 
-1479 AITDF
+1479 
-1484 QQAMDAV
+1484 
-1491 VEADTGFQAEETVDL
+1491 
-1506 SEEYAKQVE
+1506 
-1515 EYDAKIAEIQA
+1515 
-1526 AIAESEARAAEIES
+1526 
-1540 RIAEIEKESAQ
+1540 
-1551 NSVESEAGVE
+1551 
-1561 EESNGGSATDTAEQV
+1561 
-1576 RAEEARIRDL
+1576 
-1586 ERFGTLLDEL
+1586 
-1596 TEIRKNNEAG
+1596 
-1606 EGQKRTREH
+1606 
-1615 TQAAEDSAYAQ
+1615 
-1626 EFAWFEDLL
+1626 
-1635 DKAEKAPHLVHG
+1635 
-1647 QDYNSVS
+1647 
-1654 LYEQAVDAYGAQFDE
+1654 
-1669 YVKDFA
+1669 
-1675 VSFSNMLRGNAV
+1675 
-1687 EVSPETYYKLAQ
+1687 
-1699 QYFRARNVVAE
+1699 
-1710 KAPKLCKFVRA
+1710 
-1721 VDLKYLG
+1721 
-1728 QFDYLNEAEL
+1728 
-1738 QAALSKFYLPDSLGR
+1738 
-1753 YRPQLEIADG
+1753 
-1763 KRFVKVWDMKNDGS
+1763 
-1777 ISNLGDEFLNSIWA
+1777 
-1791 DSSAALDGQK
+1791 DGQK
-1801 NNARGGERFSLRGQ
+1801 NNARGGERHSDRASKYSYEYFTEKADMSVTAVDETQSRDRESIIQAALRNAKEAGR
-1815 TQQEL
+1815 TNENGNAL
-1820 TTKYQAEVDSILNMQ
+1820 VYVNDIGRDVL
-1835 DTTPRQVI
+1835 
-1843 VGYTPSLYQELGMPS
+1843 VGKKAL
-1858 LPLTIGSGHV
+1858 
-1868 YSAAKTEAQAR
+1868 A
-1879 QDGNFRK
+1879 
-1886 GVHYHGLG
+1886 HGLDRRASTQAPVLAKIG
-1894 DAAVKNIYDAI
+1894 DVLKNAVKVNELNPRSESIKESY
-1905 QDPVMIIAAK
+1905 VLVGAARSETGLYVASFV
-1915 DVNRNASPMRSTHSV
+1915 VNQHSN
-1930 VAIVDIGTAEKS
+1930 
-1942 LLVPIEI
+1942 EI
-1949 TAERTVNG
+1949 TSI
-1957 VQMDV
+1957 DV
-1962 NTISSVYN
+1962 LYAAN
-1970 KSVNNLVAEAIAQEN
+1970 
-1985 AGDIGIFYAKKEA
+1985 AKKE
-1998 LTLPAA
+1998 PAA
-2004 GVQFP
+2004 LLPKITEESVTPTGSKI
-2009 VRLQQSIASDSIVHR
+2009 SIA
-2024 FSEKVNM
+2024 K
-2031 KISENTQSQQ
+2031 
-2041 FKRWFGDWQNDP
+2041 
-2053 AKASKVVNA
+2053 
-2062 DGTPKVVYHGTNAE
+2062 
-2076 FTVFDSP
+2076 
-2083 NGTYWFSESSDYA
+2083 
-2096 ESMAEERGG
+2096 
-2105 NGLMQ
+2105 L
-2110 AFLDIKNPY
+2110 LDI
-2119 YAKLAPG
+2119 
-2126 KFSDPNSEARIIRE
+2126 
-2140 AKKGGYDGVVI
+2140 V
-2151 EADTTNELLKDT
+2151 NEL
-2163 FYVVFSPEQ
+2163 Y
-2172 IKSATDN
+2172 
-2179 IGIFDKGNPDIR
+2179 PDILPEEVLKHYGHTER
-2191 YSSRNARDAEYMEL
+2191 PAGKIGESALYSSRNVRDSVGDLQAELYQLKEQRKKLLEDDPAYRAAVEQRRYATSFTERVSASKALKAAESNIDTSAIDSRITEL
-2205 AKDPEGN
+2205 QDRITEIRESKIRQHREEQEKYSGTKTGGYSLEPDTRLKDLDADYSEAVKSGN
-2212 REALSEMVK
+2212 RRKMQALVDRAAEAAMPKSVV
-2221 QAARD
+2221 RD
-2226 AGYTEVAY
+2226 ESGKLLKVYHYTNN
-2234 HGTHS
+2234 
-2239 DFTVFDKKTIGNN
+2239 DFTVFDRGMARTGNEMDGFFFAPDTESTKEYGKRRIAAYLN
-2252 FGTVSDLGFYFTPYY
+2252 ITNLALDPVLDREFNDSGT
-2267 EDARGFSTDFGKKGA
+2267 
-2282 HVLKGALRFS
+2282 
-2292 NPLVVEDTG
+2292 
-2301 WGSAIEQTDTRHG
+2301 
-2314 DLLRWAREGK
+2314 LLREKLAAQGYDGVARTENGK
-2324 HDGIIVRSL
+2324 IYEYMV
-2333 DDEFQDDDGNYD
+2333 
-2345 TVYVAFDSNQFK
+2345 FDSNQVK
-2357 VLDPVTY
+2357 SADAVTY
-2364 DDSGN
+2364 DDNGN
-2369 VIPLSQRFDTAN
+2369 VIPLSQRFDTGN

-2408 EAEYLKQV
+2408 EAEYMKQV
-2416 VQIQKQGNRKNLRD
+2416 VQIQKRGNTRNLRD
-2430 RESVNGIAKGI
+2430 RESVNAIAKSI
-2441 LESVNAKDSEFGRKL
+2441 LESVNAKDTEFGKKL
-2456 NDFYRDLVTVEM
+2456 NDFYRDLATVEM
-2468 DYDTMQEKAGELAD
+2468 DYDTMQKKAGELAD

-2515 GDAEYTYGSLNEF
+2515 GDAEYSYGSLSEF

-2561 DAETVAADM
+2561 SADTAAADM
-2570 PDGIASIVSW
+2570 PDGIADIVSW
-2580 ANSAE
+2580 ATNAE

-2596 AEAKADLTQKI
+2596 AETRADLTQKI

-2634 HQQEMRELRRSWDA
+2634 HQQEMKELRKSWDE

-2653 EQSHQYD
+2653 ELSHQYD
-2660 LEAERKRGKAAVE
+2660 LEAERKRGEAAVE
-2673 ALKYQQEVIQKAQKG
+2673 ALRYQQEAVQKAQNG

-2762 AMKVINGAILDSKA
+2762 AMKVINGVILDSKA

-2789 MRTLEKDPGANAEK
+2789 MRALEKNPEANAEK

-2829 EQYAKLEGQD
+2829 EQYAKLEGQE
-2839 GGLYDENIEVQIKYA
+2839 GSLYDSNIEALIEDAK
-2854 REIIGDTA
+2854 ETIGNTA

-2867 LEQLKEVRDTYTAL
+2867 LKQLKAVRDTYTAL
-2881 LTTIRKANKAFVAGQ
+2881 LTTIRNANKAFVAGQ
-2896 NARIDDLVKRT
+2896 NARIDDMVKRA
-2907 TIELSMKDRKK
+2907 TIELSLKDKKK
-2918 PTQTAI
+2918 PTQTAL

-2970 ARDFFL
+2970 AREFFL

-3058 YTLTDETIDAI
+3058 YTLTNDTIDAI
-3069 VGSLTKEQRQFA
+3069 VNSLTKEQRQFA

-3116 LKSSGVFSEHI
+3116 LKSSGVFSERI

-3136 KVKNSGFTKAL
+3136 KVKNSGFTKSL
-3147 TQHANNAIELSSL
+3147 TQHANNAIELASL

-3180 MEDFYRVYNWNQKGD
+3180 MEDFYRVYNWTQKGD
-3195 VNGKKTMGVRQ
+3195 ITGKKTMGVRQ

-3265 VGRALAYIEANYFMG
+3265 VGRALAYIEANYFVG
-3280 SKVESAGGI
+3280 GKVESAGGI

-3321 YIIGRHSVNA
+3321 YIIGRNSVNA

-3363 RKTAAQNPGLKGEAL
+3363 RKTAAMNPGLKGEAL

-3395 YDSVFSRSANMRAKS
+3395 YDSVFSRSANMRSKS

-3457 LNAALAAVVYAAR
+3457 LNAALASVVYAAR
-3470 DDDKT
+3470 DDDED

-3539 YDDEWSDEKKK
+3539 YDDEWSDEEKK

-3557 DAWVDNAWM
+3557 DAWMDNAWM

-3601 TILKGMKDSAR
+3601 TILKGMRDSAR
-3612 KSLPILS
+3612 SSLPILS

-3631 KAITQK
+3631 KAITQG
-3637 KDVLVKRLKAQ
+3637 KDVLARRMKAQ
-3648 YGDEKKYESALLKGL
+3648 FGDEKKYESALLKGL

-3714 KGSSGGSSGDTPQKL
+3714 KGSSGGTSGDTPQKL

-3777 EKTFKSKV
+3777 EKTFQSKV
-3785 KSETKDSYAAGELT
+3785 KTETKDSYAAGELT

-3817 LNDLILQWDT
+3817 LDDLMLQWNT
-3827 ELELGD
+3827 ELELGS
-3833 EISWSNARYLDY
+3833 EIEWTDSRYVQFARD
-3845 AETIHPA
+3845 IQPA
-3852 GISADTYD
+3852 GISVSTYD
-3860 SYIRAVSK
+3860 EYIQAVSK
-3868 LSSIDEDGDGKTDIT
+3868 MHNIDADGDGKDEIK
-3883 KQEQVI
+3883 KQAQVI
-3889 EYIDSMPISDAQK
+3889 DYIDSMPISDEQK
-3902 DTLFQAEYPKARRSV
+3902 DILFQAEYPTARRSV

>member
-28 STQQSGQKNTGLMN
+28 STQQSGQKSTGLMN

-53 QETAYTP
+53 QEAAYTP

-68 MDVIGKAGNSAASRN
+68 MDVIGKVGGAAASRN
-83 GEWTADAS
+83 GAWTSDAS
-91 GGNAAEINALLREY
+91 GGNAMEINALLREY

-160 PRSYGLDD
+160 PKSYGLDD

-241 NALLNSRNRMDAYNA
+241 NALLEARNRMDAYNA
-256 TLGKVDK
+256 TWGKVDK

-292 KNEEQAAQDAQAQ
+292 KNEEQAAQEAQAQ
-305 RPDYVPGTLQYT
+305 RADYVPGTLQYT
-317 SDTEPTAE
+317 SDTEPVAE

-342 VNSSNVQLNNVVMA
+342 VSSSNVQLNNIVMA

-398 RNELKTVQSIENAGS
+398 RNELKTVQSIENANG

-443 AGRTNPYSS
+443 TGRTNPYSS

-481 KFGEKF
+481 KFGEQF

-499 QALMS
+499 QAVMS
-504 GVDSMAGAM
+504 GVDSFVGAK

-542 AQRAQEM
+542 AQRAQEL

-576 SMEVFFTNILDNP
+576 SMEVFFTNILENP

-627 KNSENSMAVREYMA
+627 KNSDNSMAAREYMR
-641 QGMTEEKARQQ
+641 QGMTEEEAKRQ

-657 AVDILWAGYGGAIS
+657 AVEILWAGYGGAIS
-671 AGAMAAGGQLAT
+671 AGAMAAAGQAAT
-683 DTVRKAGNT
+683 DTVTKVSDT
-692 IGNYFVGD
+692 IGNYAVGD
-700 TLTKNG
+700 TLMNNG
-706 RYVDLQEQANALQD
+706 RYVDLQEQASALQD
-720 QKKSAK
+720 QRKAGKLAK
-726 LSKAAQEVTQKA
+726 RAREVTELARQ
-738 SAGDKSIGNKY
+738 GDNSYGNTY
-749 RMGKVASQIARQAGR
+749 RMGKVATQIAQQAGR
-764 EASKAETTEFRNA
+764 EASRAEVTEFRAA
-777 AEKYLAERRDI
+777 AEKYLAGQRDI
-788 QDKKRA
+788 QHKKLA
-794 LNVLTRAYDGTT
+794 LNVLTRAYEGTT
-806 IPGDSAAMRRW
+806 MVPGDRAYMRMIQ
-817 GNQMTREIL
+817 GDKLTQNIL
-826 EGIGGKQTL
+826 DSIGGKETL
-835 QENAKARAASAIQT
+835 QENAKAREAASMRT
-849 AVDVQSSVL
+849 AASVQGSVL
-858 GFEPTKGE
+858 GLEPT
-866 TAFEYNQEGDTQAYL
+866 QEKAAYDSDNSGQAYL
-881 KDSSD
+881 KDSKD
-886 PVNIRAE
+886 PVNIRGIAE
-893 DPVAKIEN
+893 IRDGQMYVA
-901 GKMWLNT
+901 T
-908 DDGQTV
+908 DEGQTV
-914 EADNVSFGTAEDA
+914 KASDVSFGSYGEAALYSTISNMHTDTQKAR
-927 SLASIVSRMNIT
+927 SL
-939 ADQANSLYAA
+939 LYGLDS
-949 RTESGMSAKSYATA
+949 SGMSTQAYATA
-963 LQNAYL
+963 LQNAYN
-969 KGFSGVTY
+969 KGMSGVSY
-977 NGIQD
+977 EGIQD
-982 YSAAAKLP
+982 YSYAAKLSE
-990 GDVRRT
+990 DVRRQ
-996 AWEAGRQMRNR
+996 AWEAGRDRR
-1007 QTTQQAA
+1007 AVKTAERAA
-1014 KISKGTQMVNQR
+1014 KVDSGTLVNR
-1026 GLTFRNSAKAIRNLN
+1026 EKGLTIQDSAKEIVRDSGKMN
-1041 EQQKTGI
+1041 EQQKAGV
-1048 AAAKA
+1048 AAAKV
-1053 LAAAGLHIE
+1053 LAEAGLHIE
-1062 VYASTDA
+1062 VYASTES
-1069 ERASGAPNG
+1069 ERQNGAPNG
-1078 FYRSSDGTIHIDLNA
+1078 IYRSSDGTIHIDLNA

-1101 AYVVAHEA
+1101 AYALAHET
-1109 THFIKDLSA
+1109 THFIKDFSA
-1118 DKYQIYADIL
+1118 TKYQTYADIL
-1128 IEAVE
+1128 IEAAE

-1148 KLSALEENRDKTAE
+1148 KQSALEENRGKTAE

-1179 MLTDTDAT
+1179 MLTDTDAA
-1187 QRVSQELYKKDRT
+1187 QRVSQELYKQDRT

-1211 LVEKLRSAYKGLDP
+1211 LVEKLRNAYKGVDP
-1225 DSDIARVTRQAI
+1225 DSDIGRVMKRAI
-1237 RDNEKVAQ
+1237 QDNETVAQ
-1245 AWAEALVE
+1245 AWAEAVVE
-1253 AGSHYSTGRA
+1253 AGENYQ
-1263 GFYEELQD
+1263 LQ
-1271 VAALVEESS
+1271 
-1280 PVQADELLQKTQQ
+1280 
-1293 VEEAETVQEE
+1293 
-1303 ASVEAAQEETVSEAA
+1303 
-1318 QEETR
+1318 
-1323 AEEQTREEVQAE
+1323 
-1335 EQEPEEI
+1335 
-1342 REEAEEQ
+1342 
-1349 APEARQEEQVP
+1349 
-1360 EQKPVEEAAETI
+1360 
-1372 QDTQEEAP
+1372 
-1380 QEQVPEEAAR
+1380 
-1390 EELPE
+1390 
-1395 QPEEQTPAPQKQS
+1395 
-1408 LAESAADMVR
+1408 
-1418 YARAIVETVE
+1418 
-1428 ERAEESEELAD
+1428 
-1439 SEQIDA
+1439 
-1445 LNQARTEL
+1445 
-1453 AIAASDVIL
+1453 
-1462 NEGNTEKAQAAY
+1462 
-1474 EAAED
+1474 
-1479 AITDF
+1479 
-1484 QQAMDAV
+1484 
-1491 VEADTGFQAEETVDL
+1491 
-1506 SEEYAKQVE
+1506 
-1515 EYDAKIAEIQA
+1515 
-1526 AIAESEARAAEIES
+1526 
-1540 RIAEIEKESAQ
+1540 
-1551 NSVESEAGVE
+1551 
-1561 EESNGGSATDTAEQV
+1561 
-1576 RAEEARIRDL
+1576 
-1586 ERFGTLLDEL
+1586 
-1596 TEIRKNNEAG
+1596 
-1606 EGQKRTREH
+1606 
-1615 TQAAEDSAYAQ
+1615 
-1626 EFAWFEDLL
+1626 
-1635 DKAEKAPHLVHG
+1635 
-1647 QDYNSVS
+1647 
-1654 LYEQAVDAYGAQFDE
+1654 
-1669 YVKDFA
+1669 
-1675 VSFSNMLRGNAV
+1675 
-1687 EVSPETYYKLAQ
+1687 
-1699 QYFRARNVVAE
+1699 
-1710 KAPKLCKFVRA
+1710 
-1721 VDLKYLG
+1721 
-1728 QFDYLNEAEL
+1728 
-1738 QAALSKFYLPDSLGR
+1738 
-1753 YRPQLEIADG
+1753 
-1763 KRFVKVWDMKNDGS
+1763 
-1777 ISNLGDEFLNSIWA
+1777 
-1791 DSSAALDGQK
+1791 DGQK
-1801 NNARGGERFSLRGQ
+1801 NNARTGERYSLRGR

-1820 TTKYQAEVDSILNMQ
+1820 TEKYQAEVDSILNMQ

-1879 QDGNFRK
+1879 QDGNFRR

-2062 DGTPKVVYHGTNAE
+2062 DGTPKVVYHGTNVE
-2076 FTVFDSP
+2076 FTVFNSN

-2105 NGLMQ
+2105 NELMR

-2140 AKKGGYDGVVI
+2140 AKNGGYDGVII
-2151 EADTTNELLKDT
+2151 EADTTDELLKDT
-2163 FYVVFSPEQ
+2163 FYVVFSPNQ

-2179 IGIFDKGNPDIR
+2179 IGTFDKANPDIR
-2191 YSSRNARDAEYMEL
+2191 YSSRN
-2205 AKDPEGN
+2205 
-2212 REALSEMVK
+2212 
-2221 QAARD
+2221 
-2226 AGYTEVAY
+2226 
-2234 HGTHS
+2234 
-2239 DFTVFDKKTIGNN
+2239 
-2252 FGTVSDLGFYFTPYY
+2252 
-2267 EDARGFSTDFGKKGA
+2267 
-2282 HVLKGALRFS
+2282 
-2292 NPLVVEDTG
+2292 
-2301 WGSAIEQTDTRHG
+2301 
-2314 DLLRWAREGK
+2314 
-2324 HDGIIVRSL
+2324 
-2333 DDEFQDDDGNYD
+2333 
-2345 TVYVAFDSNQFK
+2345 
-2357 VLDPVTY
+2357 
-2364 DDSGN
+2364 SG
-2369 VIPLSQRFDTAN
+2369 
-2381 EDIRY
+2381 E
-2386 SSRNNQESQVD
+2386 SRVD

-2408 EAEYLKQV
+2408 EAEYLRQV
-2416 VQIQKQGNRKNLRD
+2416 VQIQKRGNTRNLRD
-2430 RESVNGIAKGI
+2430 RESVNAIAKSI
-2441 LESVNAKDSEFGRKL
+2441 LESVNAKDTEFGKKL
-2456 NDFYRDLVTVEM
+2456 NDFYRDMVTVEM
-2468 DYDTMQEKAGELAD
+2468 DYDTMQERAGELAD

-2515 GDAEYTYGSLNEF
+2515 GDAEYTYGSLSEF
-2528 KKAIKGSIIIDQNST
+2528 KKAIRGSIIIDQNST
-2543 TSLDQLWQE
+2543 TSLYQLWQE
-2552 AAAQFPDRF
+2552 AAAEFPDRF
-2561 DAETVAADM
+2561 SADTVAADM
-2570 PDGIASIVSW
+2570 PDGIANVVSW
-2580 ANSAE
+2580 ANGAE

-2596 AEAKADLTQKI
+2596 AESKADLTQKI

-2621 DTLKQQMADLKKQ
+2621 ETLKQQMADLKKQ
-2634 HQQEMRELRRSWDA
+2634 HQQEMRELRKSWDA

-2653 EQSHQYD
+2653 EQSHKYD
-2660 LEAERKRGKAAVE
+2660 LEAERKRGEAAVE

-2688 LWETERADIKRSYQ
+2688 LWETERADIKRSYE

-2743 LRPTNTS
+2743 LRPTNTA

-2762 AMKVINGAILDSKA
+2762 AMKVINGVILDSKA

-2789 MRTLEKDPGANAEK
+2789 LRTLEQNPEANAEK
-2803 IADLNRKIGDLTG
+2803 IADLNKKIGNLTG

-2839 GGLYDENIEVQIKYA
+2839 GGLYDENIEALIEDAK
-2854 REIIGDTA
+2854 ETIGNTD

-2867 LEQLKEVRDTYTAL
+2867 LEQLKAVRDTYTAL
-2881 LTTIRKANKAFVAGQ
+2881 LTTIRNANKAFVAGQ
-2896 NARIDDLVKRT
+2896 NARIDEMVKRAT
-2907 TIELSMKDRKK
+2907 MELSLKDRKK
-2918 PTQTAI
+2918 PTQTAM

-2947 AVMSELYRN
+2947 SVMNELYRN

-2970 ARDFFL
+2970 AREFFL

-3022 RDHLTKGGI
+3022 RDHLTRGGI

-3058 YTLTDETIDAI
+3058 YTLTNDTIDAI
-3069 VGSLTKEQRQFA
+3069 VNSLTKEQQQFA

-3101 AMYGIKKFGEETYWP
+3101 ALYGIKKFGEATYWP
-3116 LKSSGVFSEHI
+3116 LKSSGVFSERI
-3127 RNQQEQTGN
+3127 REQQERTGN

-3165 EHVNDMSMYHAFTLP
+3165 QHVNDMSMYHSFTLP
-3180 MEDFYRVYNWNQKGD
+3180 MEDFYRVYNWTQKGD
-3195 VNGKKTMGVRQ
+3195 ITGKKTMGVRQ

-3238 VSKAMLSGFKKAA
+3238 VEKALVSSFKKAA
-3251 VSASLSVAIQQPSA
+3251 VGASLSVAIQQPSA
-3265 VGRALAYIEANYFMG
+3265 VGRALAYIEANYFVG

-3289 QNTWEQLKKYAAV
+3289 KETWEQLKKYAAV

-3321 YIIGRHSVNA
+3321 YIIGRNSVNA

-3363 RKTAAQNPGLKGEAL
+3363 RKTAAMNPGLKGEAL

-3395 YDSVFSRSANMRAKS
+3395 YDSVFSRSSNMRAKT
-3410 GLMSMATAFMA
+3410 GIMSMVTSFMA

-3446 KVMSSVAVATV
+3446 KMLSSVATATV

-3470 DDDKT
+3470 DDDDT

-3486 AGETVDSFNPLTYI
+3486 AGETVDSFNPLTYVPI
-3500 PVLSDINNLF
+3500 LADINNLF

-3539 YDDEWSDEKKK
+3539 YDDEWSDEEKK
-3550 EWEKKVR
+3550 EWGKKIA
-3557 DAWVDNAWM
+3557 DAWKDNALM

-3631 KAITQK
+3631 KAITQG
-3637 KDVLVKRLKAQ
+3637 KDVLAKRLKAQ

-3670 KEAAQYAID
+3670 KEAAQYALD

-3690 KIVAE
+3690 EIVAE
-3695 GNYTQDQVI
+3695 GHFTQDQVI

-3714 KGSSGGSSGDTPQKL
+3714 KQSTSSDKDPTPQKL
-3729 YDYEEYVPA
+3729 YDYDEYVNA

-3745 ADEVR
+3745 AGDVQ

-3758 DRNQEKDEKLTRAE
+3758 DRNQENDEKLSRSE
-3772 AEEAA
+3772 AEEDAA
-3777 EKTFKSKV
+3777 KTFKSRV
-3785 KSETKDSYAAGELT
+3785 KSEAKDSYAAGELT
-3799 EAQVRKVLTASG
+3799 EEQARKVLTEADI
-3811 AVKDDE
+3811 AKDEE
-3817 LNDLILQWDT
+3817 LDDLILQWDT
-3827 ELELGD
+3827 ELELGS
-3833 EISWSNARYLDY
+3833 EINWSNARYLEY
-3845 AETIHPA
+3845 AETIQPA

-3860 SYIRAVSK
+3860 NYIRAVSRMA
-3868 LSSIDEDGDGKTDIT
+3868 SIDENGDGKKEIT
-3883 KQEQVI
+3883 KQAQVI
-3889 EYIDSMPISDAQK
+3889 EYIDSMPISDEQK
-3902 DTLFQAEYPKARRSV
+3902 DILFQAEYPNARKSV